1 MLGRMYES
9 QNCSAARALE
19 LVGERWSLLILR
31 NAAFAGQTRFSE
43 FERGLG
49 IAPNILGARL
59 ESFVAAGLMEMVPA
73 ADHKGQHDYVLTDKG
88 RDFVPALIALTNWG
102 DRWAAPDGPP
112 IQYKHTDCD
121 GDIEIQLHCTKCSDS
136 VEPATVVVEPGPGF
150 RADFPRTRNT
160 NTTISAPART
170 SRSRSANRITQ

>member
-43 FERGLG
+43 FERSLG

-59 ESFVAAGLMEMVPA
+59 ESFIAAGLMEIHPA

-88 RDFVPALIALTNWG
+88 RDFVPALIALTSWG

-112 IQYKHTDCD
+112 INYKHTNCG
-121 GDIEIQLHCTKCSDS
+121 GDIEIQLHCTACGDN
-136 VEPATVVVEPGPGF
+136 VEPATVSVEPGPGF
-150 RADFPRTRNT
+150 RADYPRTRHT
-160 NTTISAPART
+160 NTKVRAAPRNTTTSAGA
-170 SRSRSANRITQ
+170 